1 MSGSTEHLLEHV
13 IAPELKRIADA
24 LEVIALGN
32 EVIVGFVKEAV
43 KEEEERTRTVP
54 AREVTKI
61 SSAPAPPRVPRA
73 RANL

>member
-1 MSGSTEHLLEHV
+1 MANLEFLV
-13 IAPELKRIADA
+13 EKEVVPRLERIAHS
-24 LEVIALGN
+24 LELIAGVVD
-32 EVIVGFVKEAV
+32 EIYR
-43 KEEEERTRTVP
+43 EERLKEVP